1 MPRQHLVDQGGDLE
15 LDALPH
21 WKPVQLAQNW
31 QDEVASVSAHYQ
43 LSSSVLGRLEASQ
56 QIVGGAAVP
65 LPESSRLVMNACT
78 IAFVAPCE
86 EQRTTGRSCRGY
98 RSSRS
103 DCGHIY

>member
-56 QIVGGAAVP
+56 QIVGGAAVQRIARVQSTGDEC
-65 LPESSRLVMNACT
+65 LYHRLRGT
-78 IAFVAPCE
+78 LR
-86 EQRTTGRSCRGY
+86 RTTDDWSQL
-98 RSSRS
+98 SRV
-103 DCGHIY
+103 